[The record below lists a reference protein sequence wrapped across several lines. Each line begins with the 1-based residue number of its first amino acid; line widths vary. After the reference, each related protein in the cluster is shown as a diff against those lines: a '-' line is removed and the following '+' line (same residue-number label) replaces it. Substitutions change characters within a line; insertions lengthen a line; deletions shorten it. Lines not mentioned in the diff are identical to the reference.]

1 MPAPELDP
9 ATVPAPRREGG
20 TDGRTDGYADL
31 RSYAPIGD
39 TRTVALVARDGRVD
53 WWPIPDLD
61 SCPTFAAILDARD
74 GGRLELAPV
83 EPATTTRRYLPGT
96 AVLETTHV
104 TASGTVRVT
113 DGLNTGVAGRLP
125 WTELARRVDGL
136 AGRVPMHFAV
146 VPGTCLNA
154 ASPWAHDTV
163 HGTVLRVHDVT
174 MGVRLLGEADI
185 SVTDRSV
192 HGTFTARAGSRHV
205 LGVTASANEPLHLS
219 APRDVDANLD
229 RTVAAWRGWSD
240 GVAARGPWSDA
251 VTRSALMLK
260 LLVHGPSG
268 SIAAAATTSLPENP
282 GGIGQS
288 GGADGGKCWDYRFAW
303 IRDAAYSLKAL
314 FRLGLAEETQAAVS
328 WLLHAIHRHGPRMQV
343 FYRLDGGL
351 PAPPEYPEVPGWRG
365 IGPVV
370 VGNAAA
376 DQLQLSVF
384 GDVFDMVRLY
394 VDHGHVLDP
403 GTARLLAGL
412 ADQACDAWR
421 HRDAGLWELERREH
435 YTSSKLSCWQA
446 LRCAYHLAGVGQI
459 PGDPARW
466 AAEAERIAAWVHEHC
481 WSPRRGA
488 FVWYPG
494 TDELDTSILLHAGSG
509 FDVGPR
515 MSATVDA
522 LRAELGSGPLLHR
535 YSGAA
540 KEEAAFVAPSFW
552 AVSALHACGR
562 TEEARALMGELVPL
576 ANDVGVL
583 AEMIDPADGAF
594 LGNLP
599 QGLSHLALIGAA
611 LDLEEEPEVFR
622 ETRNRED

>member
-1 MPAPELDP
+1 MSAPELDP
-9 ATVPAPRREGG
+9 AAPSTDGLASRRER
-20 TDGRTDGYADL
+20 DSAGRRCGYADL

-39 TRTVALVARDGRVD
+39 TRTVALVARDGRID

-61 SCPTFAAILDARD
+61 SCPTFAAVLDERN
-74 GGRLELAPV
+74 GGRIELGPV
-83 EPATTTRRYLPGT
+83 EPARTTRRYLPGT

-113 DGLNTGVAGRLP
+113 DALNTGVAGRLP
-125 WTELARRVDGL
+125 WTELARRVDGV
-136 AGRVPMHFAV
+136 AGRVAMRFAV

-154 ASPWAHDTV
+154 ASPWAYDTV

-174 MGVRLLGEADI
+174 LGVRLLGEAEI
-185 SVTDRSV
+185 EVTDQAV
-192 HGTFTARAGSRHV
+192 HGTFTVRAGTRHV
-205 LGVTASANEPLHLS
+205 VGISAAAEEPLHLS

-229 RTVAAWRGWSD
+229 RTVAAWRAWSA
-240 GVAARGPWSDA
+240 GVTARGPWADA

-268 SIAAAATTSLPENP
+268 SIAAAATTSLPENK
-282 GGIGQS
+282 
-288 GGADGGKCWDYRFAW
+288 DGGKNYDYRFAW
-303 IRDAAYSLKAL
+303 IRDAAYTLKAL

-328 WLLHAIHRHGPRMQV
+328 WLMHAMRRHGPQMQV
-343 FYRLDGGL
+343 FYTLTGEL
-351 PAPPEYPEVPGWRG
+351 PAPPEHPEVPGWRG

-370 VGNAAA
+370 VGNAAV

-384 GDVFDMVRLY
+384 GDVFDMVRLF
-394 VDHGHVLDP
+394 VDHGHVLDT
-403 GTARLLAGL
+403 GTGRLLAGL
-412 ADQACDAWR
+412 ADRACDVWR
-421 HRDAGLWELERREH
+421 HRDAGLWELERQEH

-446 LRCAYHLAGVGQI
+446 LRCAVHLARVGQI

-466 AAEAERIAAWVHEHC
+466 AAEAERIARWVDEHC
-481 WSPRRGA
+481 WSAARRA

-494 TDELDTSILLHAGSG
+494 TDALDTSILLHAGSG

-515 MSATVDA
+515 MSATIDA
-522 LRAELGSGPLLHR
+522 LRAELGTGPLLYR
-535 YSGAA
+535 YTGAA
-540 KEEAAFVAPSFW
+540 KEEGAFVAPSFW

-562 TEEARALMGELVPL
+562 TAQARELMAELVPL

-599 QGLSHLALIGAA
+599 QGLSHLALVGAA
-611 LDLEEEPEVFR
+611 LDLEEEPEAAR
-622 ETRNRED
+622 QARAADDAP